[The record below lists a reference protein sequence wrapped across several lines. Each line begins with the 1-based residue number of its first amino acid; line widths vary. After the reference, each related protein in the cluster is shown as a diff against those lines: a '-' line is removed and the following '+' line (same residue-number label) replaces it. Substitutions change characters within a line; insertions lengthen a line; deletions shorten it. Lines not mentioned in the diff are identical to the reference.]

1 VDEVGYLYGSPLVIA
16 DLDMDGDFDVFF
28 SDYYGNTGFRENTGT
43 STNPAFS
50 INDAKNPLK
59 NIQIGYYGG
68 FSLVDLDGDGDKDLF
83 STSLYNTIVTYYV
96 NTDPRTSSIGS
107 PIIQGEFLNIY
118 PNPASDYCTVT
129 LEGPVSG
136 MCDLKIIDIHGQML
150 KTESFRKVNGTIQHS
165 LDVSGL
171 SPGVYIVNVTQGS
184 QNYISRL
191 VVE

>member
-1 VDEVGYLYGSPLVIA
+1 
-16 DLDMDGDFDVFF
+16 MDGDFDVFF
-28 SDYYGNTGFRENTGT
+28 SDYYGNMGFRENTGT
-43 STNPAFS
+43 STSPSFS
-50 INDAKNPLK
+50 INDANNPLR
-59 NIQIGYYGG
+59 NIKIGYYGG

-83 STSLYNTIVTYYV
+83 GTSIYNTIVTYYV
-96 NTDPRTSSIGS
+96 NTDPRTSSIGDNR
-107 PIIQGEFLNIY
+107 IIEGEFLKVY

-136 MCDLKIIDIHGQML
+136 MCDLKIIDIHGQVL
-150 KTESFRKVNGTIQHS
+150 KSENFRKVNGTIQHS